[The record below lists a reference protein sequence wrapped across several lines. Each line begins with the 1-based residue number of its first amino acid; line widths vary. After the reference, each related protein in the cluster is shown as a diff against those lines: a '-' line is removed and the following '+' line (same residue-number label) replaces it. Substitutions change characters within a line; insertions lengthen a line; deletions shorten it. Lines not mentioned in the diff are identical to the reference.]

1 VIFQGFEEMC
11 VATTKKDLKVELK
24 DNEWFVLSLDITGLC
39 DCCEKC
45 TCLKTRPNIKDV
57 V

>member
-11 VATTKKDLKVELK
+11 VATIKKDLKVELK

-39 DCCEKC
+39 DYCEKC